1 METTPTTNNAPGDP
15 LTVKSQVLET
25 GASAIQNFAPLK
37 HICAHL
43 NAFHAYAS
51 EPTRCVEANHYCTH
65 LNEGTSTETF
75 PRLVRTNQAE
85 DVRQCVLYDS
95 PEKNARLIGVEYMIS
110 PRLYKTLPKE
120 ERKLWHSHVFEV
132 KSGMLI
138 MPKPAGVPDA
148 VWEIAETKEMEDV
161 IGIYGKVF
169 HLWQVDRGDKLP
181 MGEPQLMTSF
191 VAENQMEFEK
201 LVGERDKK
209 FGSDWKQKKA
219 KREYIQEPEIHSD
232 ADWTWKS
239 DEFKKRDNKPRGA
252 DGGCEIIVLLDQ
264 A

>member
-1 METTPTTNNAPGDP
+1 
-15 LTVKSQVLET
+15 
-25 GASAIQNFAPLK
+25 
-37 HICAHL
+37 
-43 NAFHAYAS
+43 
-51 EPTRCVEANHYCTH
+51 
-65 LNEGTSTETF
+65 
-75 PRLVRTNQAE
+75 
-85 DVRQCVLYDS
+85 VLYDS

-110 PRLYKTLPKE
+110 PRLYKTLPEE

-148 VWEIAETKEMEDV
+148 VWETAETKEMEDV
-161 IGIYGKVF
+161 IGIYGKVY

-201 LVGERDKK
+201 LVGERDER

-219 KREYIQEPEIHSD
+219 KREYIDEPEIHPD

-239 DEFKKRDNKPRGA
+239 DDFQKR
-252 DGGCEIIVLLDQ
+252 EQ
-264 A
+264 